1 MTITTATERR
11 IGAFAWTM
19 AWFGLVAGQVH
30 ALARHRTADGRSDL
44 DLPATRFWAEPAGD
58 ALRPLLDWASPDTVY
73 LTWGKV
79 WIPVFLA
86 FTLCAFVMV
95 RQREPRGFGFERVA
109 WWAAIATYVAATAS
123 VVAYYG
129 LQWNGFTAV
138 EGPADILMF
147 TSLPLMMLTTTVL
160 GITLL
165 VKGFRPRLPAVLL
178 ALQIPLLIGIT
189 TVTSLGS
196 GALPVM
202 FAFGLLGRRIA
213 RDDEVVETPQRSTT
227 PVG

>member
-44 DLPATRFWAEPAGD
+44 ELPATRFWAEPAGD

-86 FTLCAFVMV
+86 FTLCAFVVM
-95 RQREPRGFGFERVA
+95 RQRDPRGFERVA
-109 WWAAIATYVAATAS
+109 WWAAVVTYVAATTS

-147 TSLPLMMLTTTVL
+147 TSLPLMMLTTTTL

-202 FAFGLLGRRIA
+202 FAFGLLGRRITRGERA
-213 RDDEVVETPQRSTT
+213 AEPRQASAVT
-227 PVG
+227 VG